1 MPNLITHIYLA
12 REVEKLLDDELKA
25 IIEKHKDAFLFGSI
39 GPDYLFALREMGLEI
54 GRYPNIMQYVKQYE
68 VFTRVSKFLNE
79 KKDPTLISYTL
90 GLMCHYVA
98 DLHCHPYV
106 NFFCEEGVV
115 KDLRPIQA
123 KSVHTLIESA
133 GDEYICTMR
142 MGYKNSNKYKPN
154 KDLRTKKKTRM
165 KVGEMYEQVIN
176 NLFGIPLPAKK
187 AALSVQLTKIFLGVA
202 NDPTGK
208 LRPIIDKIEDKYAS
222 KKKFTALMR
231 PPEGYGK
238 VDYLNFNHREWR
250 VARNRD
256 QVTNLDFMELIDTA
270 IKTAANIYVPM
281 LYSAIKDGTEM
292 DKSFF
297 RVNYEGVDIAYIEEQ
312 LRDENS
318 PNLSVYVRELDA
330 DEIINEGTEELPSD
344 LPVFVRELDESET
357 ISQEKEETP
366 QIKPENLVQ
375 EPVADNSDIPSEE
388 ETNSTNG
395 ESIEPGVDSE
405 DKNRESKSGDK
416 QEDLD
421 GEKVDA
427 E

>member
-1 MPNLITHIYLA
+1 MPNLITHMYLA
-12 REVEKLLDDELKA
+12 KEVKKLLDDELKA
-25 IIEKHKDAFLFGSI
+25 IIEKYMDAFLFGSI

-68 VFTRVSKFLNE
+68 VFERVAKFLNE
-79 KKDPTLISYTL
+79 KRDPLLISYTL

-133 GDEYICTMR
+133 GEEYICTMR

-165 KVGEMYEQVIN
+165 KVGKMYEEVIN
-176 NLFGIPLPAKK
+176 DLYGIPLPAKK
-187 AALSVQLTKIFLGVA
+187 AALSVQLTKTFLAVA

-208 LRPIIDKIEDKYAS
+208 LRPFVDKIEDKYAS

-256 QVTNLDFMELIDTA
+256 QITDLDFMELIDTA
-270 IKTAANIYVPM
+270 INSATTVYIPM
-281 LYSAIKDGTEM
+281 LYSSIKDGTEM
-292 DKSFF
+292 DKSLF
-297 RVNYEGVDIAYIEEQ
+297 RVNYEGVDIEYIEEQ
-312 LRDENS
+312 IEGRPS
-318 PNLSVYVRELDA
+318 PMLPVYVRK
-330 DEIINEGTEELPSD
+330 EEKQP
-344 LPVFVRELDESET
+344 
-357 ISQEKEETP
+357 EKEENL
-366 QIKPENLVQ
+366 PEMSEQ
-375 EPVADNSDIPSEE
+375 PSEDGTVGIE
-388 ETNSTNG
+388 DVSTTQEQPLEDG
-395 ESIEPGVDSE
+395 IGGSELGIEDVITTKEQPLEDGIESLEVQSDSDEKELSVD
-405 DKNRESKSGDK
+405 
-416 QEDLD
+416 QEKKD
-421 GEKVDA
+421 V
-427 E
+427 

>member
-1 MPNLITHIYLA
+1 MPNLITHMYLA
-12 REVEKLLDDELKA
+12 KEVKKLLDDELKA
-25 IIEKHKDAFLFGSI
+25 IIEKYMDAFLFGSI

-68 VFTRVSKFLNE
+68 VFERVAKFLNE
-79 KKDPTLISYTL
+79 KRDPLLISYTL

-165 KVGEMYEQVIN
+165 KVGKMYEEVIN
-176 NLFGIPLPAKK
+176 DLYGIPLPAKK
-187 AALSVQLTKIFLGVA
+187 AALSVQLTKTFLAVA

-208 LRPIIDKIEDKYAS
+208 LRPFVDKIEDKYAS

-256 QVTNLDFMELIDTA
+256 QITDLDFMELIDTA
-270 IKTAANIYVPM
+270 INSATTVYIPM
-281 LYSAIKDGTEM
+281 LYSSIKDGTEM
-292 DKSFF
+292 DKSLF
-297 RVNYEGVDIAYIEEQ
+297 RVNYEGVDIEYIEEQ
-312 LRDENS
+312 IEGRPS
-318 PNLSVYVRELDA
+318 PMLPVYVRK
-330 DEIINEGTEELPSD
+330 EEKQP
-344 LPVFVRELDESET
+344 
-357 ISQEKEETP
+357 EKEENL
-366 QIKPENLVQ
+366 PEMSEQ
-375 EPVADNSDIPSEE
+375 PSEDGTVGIE
-388 ETNSTNG
+388 DVSTTQEQPLEDG
-395 ESIEPGVDSE
+395 IESLEVQSDSDEKELSVD
-405 DKNRESKSGDK
+405 
-416 QEDLD
+416 QEKKD
-421 GEKVDA
+421 V
-427 E
+427 

>member
-1 MPNLITHIYLA
+1 MPNLITHMYLA
-12 REVEKLLDDELKA
+12 KEVKKLLDDELKA
-25 IIEKHKDAFLFGSI
+25 IIEKYMDAFLFGSI

-68 VFTRVSKFLNE
+68 VFERVAKFLNE
-79 KKDPTLISYTL
+79 KRDPLLISYTL

-165 KVGEMYEQVIN
+165 KVGKMYEEVIN
-176 NLFGIPLPAKK
+176 DLYGIPLPAKK
-187 AALSVQLTKIFLGVA
+187 AALSVQLTKTFLAVA

-208 LRPIIDKIEDKYAS
+208 LRPFVDKIEDKYAS

-256 QVTNLDFMELIDTA
+256 QITDLDFMELIDTA
-270 IKTAANIYVPM
+270 INSATTVYIPM
-281 LYSAIKDGTEM
+281 LYSSIKDGTEM
-292 DKSFF
+292 DKSLF
-297 RVNYEGVDIAYIEEQ
+297 RVNYEGVDIEYIEEQ
-312 LRDENS
+312 IEGRPS
-318 PNLSVYVRELDA
+318 PMLPVYVRK
-330 DEIINEGTEELPSD
+330 EEKQP
-344 LPVFVRELDESET
+344 
-357 ISQEKEETP
+357 EKEENL
-366 QIKPENLVQ
+366 PEMSEQ
-375 EPVADNSDIPSEE
+375 PSEDGTVGIE
-388 ETNSTNG
+388 DVSTTQEQPLEDG
-395 ESIEPGVDSE
+395 IGGSELGIEDVITTKEQPLEDGIESLEVQSDSDEKELSVD
-405 DKNRESKSGDK
+405 
-416 QEDLD
+416 QEKKD
-421 GEKVDA
+421 V
-427 E
+427 

>member
-1 MPNLITHIYLA
+1 MYLA
-12 REVEKLLDDELKA
+12 KEVKKLLDDELKA
-25 IIEKHKDAFLFGSI
+25 IIEKYMDAFLFGSI

-68 VFTRVSKFLNE
+68 VFERVAKFLNE
-79 KKDPTLISYTL
+79 KRDPLLISYTL

-165 KVGEMYEQVIN
+165 KVGKMYEEVIN
-176 NLFGIPLPAKK
+176 DLYGIPLPAKK
-187 AALSVQLTKIFLGVA
+187 AALSVQLTKTFLAVA

-208 LRPIIDKIEDKYAS
+208 LRPFVDKIEDKYAS

-256 QVTNLDFMELIDTA
+256 QITDLDFMELIDTA
-270 IKTAANIYVPM
+270 INSATTVYIPM
-281 LYSAIKDGTEM
+281 LYSSIKDGTEM
-292 DKSFF
+292 DKSLF
-297 RVNYEGVDIAYIEEQ
+297 RVNYEGVDIEYIEEQ
-312 LRDENS
+312 IEGRPS
-318 PNLSVYVRELDA
+318 PMLPVYVRK
-330 DEIINEGTEELPSD
+330 EEKQP
-344 LPVFVRELDESET
+344 
-357 ISQEKEETP
+357 EKEENL
-366 QIKPENLVQ
+366 PEMSEQ
-375 EPVADNSDIPSEE
+375 PSEDGTVGIE
-388 ETNSTNG
+388 DVSTTQEQPLEDG
-395 ESIEPGVDSE
+395 IGGSELGIEDVITTKEQPLEDGIESLEVQSDSDEKELSVD
-405 DKNRESKSGDK
+405 
-416 QEDLD
+416 QEKKD
-421 GEKVDA
+421 V
-427 E
+427 

>member
-1 MPNLITHIYLA
+1 MPNLITHMYLA
-12 REVEKLLDDELKA
+12 KEVKKLLDDELKA
-25 IIEKHKDAFLFGSI
+25 IIEKYMDAFLFGSI

-68 VFTRVSKFLNE
+68 VFERVAKFLNE
-79 KKDPTLISYTL
+79 KRDPLLISYTL

-165 KVGEMYEQVIN
+165 KVGKMYEEVIN
-176 NLFGIPLPAKK
+176 DLYGIPLPAKK
-187 AALSVQLTKIFLGVA
+187 AALSVQLTKTFLAVA

-208 LRPIIDKIEDKYAS
+208 LRPFVDKIEDKYAS

-256 QVTNLDFMELIDTA
+256 QITDLDFMELIDTA
-270 IKTAANIYVPM
+270 INSATTVYIPM
-281 LYSAIKDGTEM
+281 LYSSIKDGTEM
-292 DKSFF
+292 DKSLF
-297 RVNYEGVDIAYIEEQ
+297 RVNYEGVDIEYIEEQ
-312 LRDENS
+312 IEGRPS
-318 PNLSVYVRELDA
+318 PMLPVYVRK
-330 DEIINEGTEELPSD
+330 EEKQP
-344 LPVFVRELDESET
+344 
-357 ISQEKEETP
+357 EKEENL
-366 QIKPENLVQ
+366 PEMSEQ
-375 EPVADNSDIPSEE
+375 PSEDGTVGIE
-388 ETNSTNG
+388 DVSTTQEQPLEDG
-395 ESIEPGVDSE
+395 IGGSELGIEDVITTKEQPLEDGIESLEVQSDSDEKELSVD
-405 DKNRESKSGDK
+405 
-416 QEDLD
+416 QEKKDI
-421 GEKVDA
+421 
-427 E
+427 

>member
-1 MPNLITHIYLA
+1 MPNLITHMYLA
-12 REVEKLLDDELKA
+12 KEVKKLLDDELKA
-25 IIEKHKDAFLFGSI
+25 IIEKYMDAFLFGSI

-68 VFTRVSKFLNE
+68 VFERVAKFLNE
-79 KKDPTLISYTL
+79 KRDPLLISYTL

-165 KVGEMYEQVIN
+165 KVGKMYEEVIN
-176 NLFGIPLPAKK
+176 DLYGIPLPAKK
-187 AALSVQLTKIFLGVA
+187 AALSVQLTKTFLAVA

-208 LRPIIDKIEDKYAS
+208 LRPFLDKIEDKYAS

-256 QVTNLDFMELIDTA
+256 QITDLDFMELIDTA
-270 IKTAANIYVPM
+270 INSATTVYIPM
-281 LYSAIKDGTEM
+281 LYSSIKDGTEM
-292 DKSFF
+292 DKSLF
-297 RVNYEGVDIAYIEEQ
+297 RVNYEGVDIEYIEEQ
-312 LRDENS
+312 IEGRPS
-318 PNLSVYVRELDA
+318 PMLPVYVRK
-330 DEIINEGTEELPSD
+330 EEKQP
-344 LPVFVRELDESET
+344 
-357 ISQEKEETP
+357 EKEENL
-366 QIKPENLVQ
+366 PEMSEQ
-375 EPVADNSDIPSEE
+375 PSEDGTVGIE
-388 ETNSTNG
+388 DVSTTQEQPLEDG
-395 ESIEPGVDSE
+395 IGGSELGIEDVITTKEQPLEDGIESLEVQSDSDEKELSVD
-405 DKNRESKSGDK
+405 
-416 QEDLD
+416 QEKKD
-421 GEKVDA
+421 V
-427 E
+427 